1 MFWGHLGEW
10 RMVLLWVVALCWFS
24 LTLNWN
30 GPAHSPHPLP
40 QCPSVPVL
48 LSLLETVIS
57 SAECFHSTFQIFH
70 LGLQKRVVPFMGLL
84 VQLLDG
90 VLALIGCALVSVYQW
105 LDLCVRDGHGW
116 YFVPNHSNH
125 FGRRFA
131 LSICFCQ
138 HKKDLSCP
146 GVRQCIHLTY
156 FMAHPPRPDFTRHQK
171 GHVLKG
177 WRCEVR

>member
-57 SAECFHSTFQIFH
+57 SAECFHSTFQKN
-70 LGLQKRVVPFMGLL
+70 LSSR
-84 VQLLDG
+84 
-90 VLALIGCALVSVYQW
+90 LAETSCSLYGFVGPTFGWCVSFDWLCISVCVSVVASVCQ
-105 LDLCVRDGHGW
+105 GW
-116 YFVPNHSNH
+116 TRMV
-125 FGRRFA
+125 
-131 LSICFCQ
+131 FCPKPFKPFWKEVCAFYLFLPTQ
-138 HKKDLSCP
+138 EGPVMPWCTTVYPS
-146 GVRQCIHLTY
+146 HLLYGPST
-156 FMAHPPRPDFTRHQK
+156 
-171 GHVLKG
+171 
-177 WRCEVR
+177 